1 MISRNELRRIAR
13 ARLKDAEALY
23 AAGRYDGALYLCGY
37 AVELALKARI
47 CRTLK
52 WDEFPSSPKEF
63 ASYQS
68 FRTHSLLVLLAL
80 SGVERKVRARH
91 VVEWSAVTVWNAES
105 RYIPVGTT
113 PQSIALA
120 MIEGAR
126 VLLRVL

>member
-1 MISRNELRRIAR
+1 
-13 ARLKDAEALY
+13 LKDAETLF
-23 AAGRYDGALYLCGY
+23 AAGRYDGALCLCGY

-80 SGVERKVRARH
+80 SGVERKVRAQH
-91 VVEWSAVTVWNAES
+91 VVEWSAVSVWNPES
-105 RYIPVGTT
+105 RYNPIGTT
-113 PQSIALA
+113 SQRIALA
-120 MIEGAR
+120 TLDGAR